1 MTPVVPIE
9 VDHIVME
16 ASSPEDRSFMRK
28 MSKADVNQINAA
40 LVQKM
45 YANVLKYN
53 HCDFGAIPKS
63 KGDISKVDGVTEAT
77 ECLRILREL
86 HGKHGIPTQDVT
98 DILQAISTITRLQRS
113 FEFGFKVNNDY
124 LVITYN
130 TIVMAIMDATS
141 KLIADYTSYMVTPD
155 DIRYQSVTKSDKKR
169 GDVSIDGIRRFNSLA
184 KNGTLDSTV
193 NSIVANATKNPAGT
207 RKKEEAVA
215 TESLTVA
222 GGIALGAVITVTAL
236 VGIKALV
243 TLIRELIFNYY
254 HSKVKFADYLET
266 QATFLEMNRLAV
278 ESSDKPASQKIKIL
292 QKQEKVILKLRRLAD
307 KIKIN
312 SEDMSVKGNKTL
324 KDENSAL
331 TLSAMEKQTSSNKLN
346 GMSIQVI

>member
-1 MTPVVPIE
+1 MTPSIPIE
-9 VDHIVME
+9 VDSIVME
-16 ASSPEDRSFMRK
+16 ASSSEDRNFMRK
-28 MSKADVNQINAA
+28 MSKTDVNQINAA

-45 YANVLKYN
+45 YENVLKYN
-53 HCDFGAIPKS
+53 HCDFGTIPKS
-63 KGDISKVDGVTEAT
+63 KGDISKVDGIAGAT
-77 ECLRILREL
+77 ECLNILLEL
-86 HGKHGIPTQDVT
+86 HEKHGIPTQDIS

-155 DIRYQSVTKSDKKR
+155 EVKYQGVTKTNKNR
-169 GDVSIDGIRRFNSLA
+169 GIVSIDGIKRFNNLV
-184 KNGTLDSTV
+184 KDGTLDSTV

-215 TESLTVA
+215 TESLTVG

-236 VGIKALV
+236 FGVKKLI
-243 TLIRELIFNYY
+243 TLIRELIFLFY

-278 ESSDKPASQKIKIL
+278 ESSNKPASQKIKIL
-292 QKQEKVILKLRRLAD
+292 QNQEKVILKLRRLAD

-312 SEDMSVKGNKTL
+312 SEDMSAKGNKTL
-324 KDENSAL
+324 KDENSTL